1 MNLLMKFT
9 TIYQMI
15 LNLKLDIQQIII
27 GVYEIT
33 NQLAFSNFPLK
44 CGCCF
49 LFRP

>member
-1 MNLLMKFT
+1 
-9 TIYQMI
+9 MI
-15 LNLKLDIQQIII
+15 LNLKLEIQQIII

-49 LFRP
+49 FVSAIKTVPLEVFT